1 MFTPMKIPPTAI
13 LTGLFVFAS
22 LADSA
27 AQGAG
32 PCGLLTSTEVQA
44 AIPGARSGR
53 SDKDQKLGLLR
64 CVWDTPTGTLML
76 IEGTGPPEDLPKDE
90 AQSWMDAFLDPL
102 RANAGRNVRYEPL
115 PGVGEV
121 AVAVVEKADPAR
133 GIARDGAVL
142 VVKRGKRQVS
152 LLSTDLARRDRAEGL
167 RVLTQLGKAIASRL
181 N

>member
-1 MFTPMKIPPTAI
+1 MKISPIGI

-22 LADSA
+22 LANA
-27 AQGAG
+27 VAQGSGSCA
-32 PCGLLTSTEVQA
+32 LLTSTEVQA
-44 AIPGARSGR
+44 AIPGAKPGR
-53 SDKDQKLGLLR
+53 ADNDQKLGLLR

-90 AQSWMDAFLDPL
+90 AESWMDAFLDPL
-102 RANAGRNVRYEPL
+102 RDNAGRNVRYEQL

-121 AVAVVEKADPAR
+121 AVAVVEKADPAK

-167 RVLTQLGKAIASRL
+167 RVLTQLGKAIASRM